1 MCADQTISDTVGPDV
16 FPSPVHVPDE
26 IHRERRLRTRRLTRV
41 AFLGVGIRF
50 VIIAIELVGF
60 SYWRYSVLLV
70 DALASIADVV
80 ASLSIVI
87 AIRIAQR
94 PPDRE
99 HPFGHGRYEPL
110 AGLQLAV
117 LISLLGCFLFGQQ
130 LLSAVEDAADGAVTP
145 WACAIP
151 ALAAL
156 LLESC
161 YRWLSRTGEREN
173 STALVAEATHYRID
187 AVSSMLAAAGL
198 LVASLAPGVSLLVD
212 HLFAMLLAAMMVVLG
227 VLAGREN
234 LHQLMD
240 RVPEAKWFDL
250 VHRTAAGVSG
260 VLEVE
265 KIRIQ
270 NAGPDAHVD
279 IDVEVD
285 PDATVRAAHV
295 IAQHVRASIRTA
307 WPAVQE
313 VVVHVEPYYAGDH

>member
-1 MCADQTISDTVGPDV
+1 MMNDGAGGGV
-16 FPSPVHVPDE
+16 FPSPVTVPDD
-26 IHRERRLRTRRLTRV
+26 IQRERRQRTRRLTRV
-41 AFLGVGIRF
+41 AFLGVGIRL

-87 AIRIAQR
+87 AIRLAQR

-130 LLSAVEDAADGAVTP
+130 LLSAVEHPPDGSVIL
-145 WACAIP
+145 WACGIP
-151 ALAAL
+151 AVASL
-156 LLESC
+156 LLEAC
-161 YRWLSRTGEREN
+161 YRWLSRTGKREN

-187 AVSSMLAAAGL
+187 AVSSLLAAVGL
-198 LVASLAPGVSLLVD
+198 LVASLAPGSSLLVD

-227 VLAGREN
+227 VLAAREN

-240 RVPEAKWFDL
+240 RIPDEKWFEL
-250 VHRTAAGVSG
+250 VQRAAAGVPG

-285 PDATVRAAHV
+285 PEATVRGAHV
-295 IAQHVRASIRTA
+295 IAQHVRVSIQSA

-313 VVVHVEPYYAGDH
+313 VVVHIEPYYVGDH